1 MPSIKGDIIAQIEL
15 AGGRHDE
22 ADIYDGPAG
31 DLGLT
36 GGPGSMSWEINGDL
50 ASVSGAGMAAILMEV
65 LHPSVM
71 HGVFTQSS
79 YRTNPYERSRNTLGY
94 VLRSTFGNTAA
105 ATAVIEKVKKIH
117 GYVNGTRADGVA
129 YRALD
134 PELIAWVHTCIPW
147 AIMMAFDRYTRPL
160 SRAEKDQYLTE
171 QAVIGRMGGAEWVPE
186 TVSELEDYVERMR
199 PLMAFNDQTRQFA
212 DFLLGTSGDV
222 ATTRRQ
228 RFESW
233 MGLHGSMTMMPDWA
247 RKMTGTYH
255 SRFVEHF
262 VFEPNE
268 KLKSRIVRWAVGE
281 MPCKAMALVRVA
293 RSRAA
298 EASDGITAAEPQ
310 RQVAWN
316 TLLDTPVI
324 AAPGQ
329 RQP

>member
-1 MPSIKGDIIAQIEL
+1 MKDDIVAQIEL

-22 ADIYDGPAG
+22 AEIYGGAAG

-50 ASVSGAGMAAILMEV
+50 ASVGAAGVGAILMEV

-79 YRTNPYERSRNTLGY
+79 YRINPYARSRNTLGY
-94 VLRSTFGNTAA
+94 VLRTTFGNTEAA
-105 ATAVIEKVKKIH
+105 IAVIEKVKKIH

-134 PELIAWVHTCIPW
+134 PQLIAWVHTCIPW
-147 AIMMAFDRYTRPL
+147 AIMMAFDHYNRPL
-160 SRAEKDQYLTE
+160 SRAEKDRYLTE
-171 QAVIGRMGGAEWVPE
+171 QAVIGRMGGADWVPE

-199 PLMAFNDQTRQFA
+199 SFMAYNDQTRQFA
-212 DFLLGTSGDV
+212 DFLLGTSGDI

-255 SRFVEHF
+255 SEFVERI
-262 VFEPNE
+262 VLRPNE
-268 KLKSRIVRWAVGE
+268 KLKYRIVRWAMGE
-281 MPCKAMALVRVA
+281 MPCKAMALA
-293 RSRAA
+293 RAA
-298 EASDGITAAEPQ
+298 GVRAPTTSEGIAASAPV
-310 RQVAWN
+310 RQVA
-316 TLLDTPVI
+316 
-324 AAPGQ
+324 
-329 RQP
+329 

>member
-1 MPSIKGDIIAQIEL
+1 MSSIKADILAQIEL

-22 ADIYDGPAG
+22 AEIYGGAAG

-50 ASVSGAGMAAILMEV
+50 ASVTGAGMAAILMEV

-79 YRTNPYERSRNTLGY
+79 YRTNPYMRSRNTLGY

-105 ATAVIEKVKKIH
+105 ATAVIENVKRIH
-117 GYVNGTRADGVA
+117 GYVNGTRADGVT

-147 AIMMAFDRYTRPL
+147 AIMLAFDRYNRPL
-160 SRAEKDQYLTE
+160 SRAEKDRYLTE
-171 QAVIGRMGGAEWVPE
+171 QAVIGRMGGADWVPE

-199 PLMAFNDQTRQFA
+199 PLMAYNDQTRQFA
-212 DFLLGTSGDV
+212 DFLLGASGDV

-255 SRFVEHF
+255 SEFAGRFVF
-262 VFEPNE
+262 KPNE

-281 MPCKAMALVRVA
+281 MPCKVMALARVSGNRAPAASEAVR
-293 RSRAA
+293 S
-298 EASDGITAAEPQ
+298 AEPA
-310 RQVAWN
+310 RQMA
-316 TLLDTPVI
+316 
-324 AAPGQ
+324 
-329 RQP
+329 

>member
-1 MPSIKGDIIAQIEL
+1 MASIRADILAQIEL

-22 ADIYDGPAG
+22 AEIYGGPAG
-31 DLGLT
+31 DPGLT

-50 ASVSGAGMAAILMEV
+50 ASVSAAGVGAILMEV

-79 YRTNPYERSRNTLGY
+79 YRTNPYARSRNTLGY
-94 VLRSTFGNTAA
+94 VLRTTFGNTEA
-105 ATAVIEKVKKIH
+105 ATAVIENVKRIH

-147 AIMMAFDRYTRPL
+147 AIMMAFDRFNRPL
-160 SRAEKDQYLTE
+160 SRAEKDRYLTE
-171 QAVIGRMGGAEWVPE
+171 QAVIGRMGGADWVPE
-186 TVSELEDYVERMR
+186 TVSELEDYIEKMR
-199 PLMAFNDQTRQFA
+199 QCMAYNDQTRQFA

-247 RKMTGTYH
+247 RKMTGTNH
-255 SRFVEHF
+255 SKL
-262 VFEPNE
+262 FERYVLNPNE
-268 KLKSRIVRWAVGE
+268 KLKYRIVRWAVGE
-281 MPCKAMALVRVA
+281 MPCKTMALERVLGVR
-293 RSRAA
+293 
-298 EASDGITAAEPQ
+298 
-310 RQVAWN
+310 
-316 TLLDTPVI
+316 TPVTLAEI
-324 AAPGQ
+324 TKAPEPEAA
-329 RQP
+329 

>member
-1 MPSIKGDIIAQIEL
+1 MSSIKADIIAQIEL

-22 ADIYDGPAG
+22 ADIYGGPAG
-31 DLGLT
+31 DIGLT
-36 GGPGSMSWEINGDL
+36 AGPGSISWEINGDL

-79 YRTNPYERSRNTLGY
+79 YRTNPYMRSRNTLGY
-94 VLRSTFGNTAA
+94 VLRSTFGNTEA
-105 ATAVIEKVKKIH
+105 ATAVIDKVKTIH

-134 PELIAWVHTCIPW
+134 PELLAWVHTCIPW
-147 AIMMAFDRYTRPL
+147 AIMMTFERYNQPL
-160 SRAEKDQYLTE
+160 SRTEKDRYLSE

-199 PLMAFNDQTRQFA
+199 PLMAYNDQTRQFV
-212 DFLLGTSGDV
+212 DFLLGTSGDI

-233 MGLHGSMTMMPDWA
+233 MGVHGSMTMMPDWA

-255 SRFVEHF
+255 GAFAERFVF
-262 VFEPNE
+262 RPNE
-268 KLKSRIVRWAVGE
+268 KLKSKIVRWAVGE
-281 MPCKAMALVRVA
+281 MPCKAMALARVSGIHA
-293 RSRAA
+293 PAPAA
-298 EASDGITAAEPQ
+298 SEGLAAVAAV
-310 RQVAWN
+310 RQVA
-316 TLLDTPVI
+316 
-324 AAPGQ
+324 
-329 RQP
+329 

>member
-1 MPSIKGDIIAQIEL
+1 MSSVKADIIAQIEL

-22 ADIYDGPAG
+22 ADIYGGPAG

-79 YRTNPYERSRNTLGY
+79 YRKNPYERSRNTLGY
-94 VLRSTFGNTAA
+94 VLRSTFGNTTA
-105 ATAVIEKVKKIH
+105 ATAVIENVKRIH

-147 AIMMAFDRYTRPL
+147 AIMMAFDRYNRPL
-160 SRAEKDQYLTE
+160 SRAEKDRYLTE

-199 PLMAFNDQTRQFA
+199 PLMAYNDQTRQFA

-255 SRFVEHF
+255 SRFVERY
-262 VFEPNE
+262 VFKPNE

-281 MPCKAMALVRVA
+281 MPCKTMALARVA
-293 RSRAA
+293 GSRTAA
-298 EASDGITAAEPQ
+298 PEASEEITAAAPQ
-310 RQVAWN
+310 HQVA
-316 TLLDTPVI
+316 
-324 AAPGQ
+324 
-329 RQP
+329 

>member
-1 MPSIKGDIIAQIEL
+1 MRSIKRDIVAQIEL
-15 AGGRHDE
+15 SGGRHDE
-22 ADIYDGPAG
+22 MDIYDGPAG

-50 ASVSGAGMAAILMEV
+50 ASVGGAGMAAILMEV

-71 HGVFTQSS
+71 DGVFTQSS

-105 ATAVIEKVKKIH
+105 ATAVIEKVKRIH
-117 GYVNGTRADGVA
+117 GYINGTRADGVA

-147 AIMMAFDRYTRPL
+147 AIMMTFDRYNRPL
-160 SRAEKDQYLTE
+160 SRAEKDRYLTE

-199 PLMAFNDQTRQFA
+199 PFMAFNDQTRQFT
-212 DFLLGTSGDV
+212 DFLLGTSGDF

-233 MGLHGSMTMMPDWA
+233 MGLHGAMIMMPDWA

-255 SRFVEHF
+255 SQLIERCVLK
-262 VFEPNE
+262 PNE
-268 KLKSRIVRWAVGE
+268 KLKSRIVRWAVGD
-281 MPCKAMALVRVA
+281 MPCKTMALARVA
-293 RSRAA
+293 RRN
-298 EASDGITAAEPQ
+298 TAAPAVGEAIITQQPQ
-310 RQVAWN
+310 CQVA
-316 TLLDTPVI
+316 
-324 AAPGQ
+324 
-329 RQP
+329 